1 MAGKK
6 RKAIGNNSN
15 LGLDYYFRRQQHN
28 VLLTESS
35 TFPHGHREIT
45 NVPPKTDEEF
55 ARELQAKWN
64 RENISTTC
72 DKSKRV
78 PDMNKKLPDYNL
90 TDSDK
95 FPQETDEEIARKLQ
109 AEWCQEEVV
118 VNCNK
123 SSKIPENL
131 PSGSQPTGKEA
142 CLSEIS
148 SSYCDKDMGITPTS
162 KNIIK
167 SLSTEKERT
176 LSIKLTENTADEEGS
191 NIPFGESPLKFRP
204 SNYKEELR
212 NYSTTK
218 GGNLS
223 YSLLTKCFMLISG
236 TSSRIKIIDTLVN
249 LLRLLIEGDPNSLI
263 PAVWLATNAISPPYQ
278 SLEIGLGGSAISKAL
293 RNVYGLDAKSLKT
306 LYKKCGDA
314 GDVAFEAKKRQ
325 KFTLKK
331 PKPLTIIGV
340 YQSLVQLAMAKG
352 NGSNEFKQR
361 IVDRLLQEARGA
373 EESRYV
379 LRIGAV
385 RTTMLIALSRAF
397 QLSCPTGVNF
407 HLKSSQEL
415 SSMSKETLATFWSNG
430 EELVKSCFAKQPNYN
445 ELVTHLLQVGVCDEL
460 IARCRLKLH
469 IPILPMLGNV
479 TRDITDVFLKL
490 EGQPFSCEYKYD
502 GQRAQVHCDD
512 REVVSIFSRHLEI
525 MTDKYPDLVSLIPS
539 IKSSRVSSFILEGEV
554 VAVCQSSGDIKSF
567 QALSNRARKDVQIEN
582 ITIQVCLFA
591 FDLMF
596 LNGQSLLEKS
606 FRERRAL
613 LRNLFVEIPN
623 QFTMVKSIDVMNQN
637 VDQDMDQVLEFFKSA
652 TENKCEGIMVKLLDN
667 KTDISSQDA
676 YEESVSRKVVTNTT
690 KEIVEAR
697 RPNLRKKNN
706 RKDLLCT
713 YEPDKRLN
721 SWLKVKKDY
730 STTFDTLD
738 LIPIAGWHGQGRK
751 SKWWSPILFAVRNEE
766 TGSLEAVCKCISG
779 FTDSFYAENKE
790 FYRENGPN
798 VLSSKPGYIE
808 YSGGSPDVWF
818 EPQEVFEL
826 TFADITLSPV
836 YTASI
841 GLVSD
846 ERGLSLR
853 FPRFLK
859 KRNDKSID
867 EASTSEFLAGLF
879 KKQEKKSSARESE
892 FKFDIVHN
900 E

>member
-6 RKAIGNNSN
+6 RKAIDHNGNV
-15 LGLDYYFRRQQHN
+15 GLDYYFRRQQHN
-28 VLLTESS
+28 ALLTESS
-35 TFPHGHREIT
+35 TLPHDHRET
-45 NVPPKTDEEF
+45 TSVTLKTDEEF

-64 RENISTTC
+64 RENISTIC
-72 DKSKRV
+72 DKSEKIT
-78 PDMNKKLPDYNL
+78 DMNNKLPDYNL

-109 AEWCQEEVV
+109 AEWCQEELMVS
-118 VNCNK
+118 CIK
-123 SSKIPENL
+123 PSEIPENL
-131 PSGSQPTGKEA
+131 PSGSQPIGNEA
-142 CLSEIS
+142 CLSDIN
-148 SSYCDKDMGITPTS
+148 SSYCDKDMRLKPTS
-162 KNIIK
+162 KNVIK
-167 SLSTEKERT
+167 PISTEKERT
-176 LSIKLTENTADEEGS
+176 LSIMLTENNADEDGS
-191 NIPFGESPLKFRP
+191 NIPFGESPLTFRP
-204 SNYKEELR
+204 SNYKEELG
-212 NYSTTK
+212 NYSITE
-218 GGNLS
+218 GGNIS

-249 LLRLLIEGDPNSLI
+249 LLRILIEEDPSSLI

-278 SLEIGLGGSAISKAL
+278 SLEIGLGSSAISKAL

-340 YQSLVQLAMAKG
+340 YQSLVKLAMAKG
-352 NGSNEFKQR
+352 NGSSEFKQR

-373 EESRYV
+373 EESRYI

-430 EELVKSCFAKQPNYN
+430 EDLVKSCFAKQPNYN

-512 REVVSIFSRHLEI
+512 QEVVSIFSRHLEI

-554 VAVCQSSGDIKSF
+554 VAVCQSSGDLKSF
-567 QALSNRARKDVQIEN
+567 QELSNRARKDVQIEN
-582 ITIQVCLFA
+582 IKIQVCLFA

-606 FRERRAL
+606 FRERREL

-652 TENKCEGIMVKLLDN
+652 TENKCEGIMVKLLN
-667 KTDISSQDA
+667 KPDTLSQNA
-676 YEESVSRKVVTNTT
+676 YEELVSTKVVTNTT
-690 KEIVEAR
+690 KEILEGK
-697 RPNLRKKNN
+697 RPTLKKKNN
-706 RKDLLCT
+706 RKDLLAT

-751 SKWWSPILFAVRNEE
+751 SKWWSPILFAVRNDE

-808 YSGGSPDVWF
+808 YGGGSPDVWF
-818 EPQEVFEL
+818 EPREVFEL

-879 KKQEKKSSARESE
+879 KKQEKKSSARENE
-892 FKFDIVHN
+892 FKNDSY
-900 E
+900 